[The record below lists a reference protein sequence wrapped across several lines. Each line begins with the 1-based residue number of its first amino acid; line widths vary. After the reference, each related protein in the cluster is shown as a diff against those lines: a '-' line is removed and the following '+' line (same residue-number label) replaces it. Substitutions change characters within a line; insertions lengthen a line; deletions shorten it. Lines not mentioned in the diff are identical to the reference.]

1 VSVVTA
7 TDAPARRDDVFWVEV
22 DGEAVLLH
30 ETDHQL
36 HRLNT
41 TASLVWSC
49 LDGVTPLETIARDI
63 SDVLGLP
70 FEPVL
75 HDTLTIGE
83 QLLEQQLAH
92 VAS

>member
-1 VSVVTA
+1 VSAVTA

-36 HRLNT
+36 HRLNI
-41 TASLVWSC
+41 TATLVWTC
-49 LDGVTPLETIARDI
+49 LDGTAPLETIALDI
-63 SDVLGLP
+63 SEVLDLP
-70 FEPVL
+70 FEQVL
-75 HDTLTIGE
+75 NDTLAIGAE
-83 QLLEQQLAH
+83 LVEQQLAE